1 MTNLPYILAQDL
13 GKPPSET
20 AAKILSFAFLPSGW
34 DYGEGG
40 PIPQLI
46 IDDALAWERF
56 FDLRGWDTN
65 AGPGPDREIAV
76 SARRGSSRI
85 EVVIESDRTLTVVY
99 DSEGTRISYK
109 PRISAQE
116 AHKLILEIVEPWSAS
131 VSSTQRNSIQN
142 QISGLSSRS
151 EIHRVTDLSQYSI
164 ANVSGRPEAQFALMY
179 GGIGQW
185 SAALLESQSYSGNST
200 QKYSSVTIE

>member
-1 MTNLPYILAQDL
+1 MPNLPYTIAQNL
-13 GKPPSET
+13 SKAPSET
-20 AAKILSFAFLPSGW
+20 AAKILSFSFLPSGW

-65 AGPGPDREIAV
+65 AGPGPDGEIAV
-76 SARRGSSRI
+76 SAKRGSVRI
-85 EVVIESDRTLTVVY
+85 EVVIESNGTLTVAY

-131 VSSTQRNSIQN
+131 ASSTQTNMTKN
-142 QISGLSSRS
+142 QISGLSSLS
-151 EIHRVTDLSQYSI
+151 EIHRVTDPYPYSI
-164 ANVSGRPEAQFALMY
+164 VNASNLPGAQFARIY
-179 GGIGQW
+179 GDIGRW
-185 SAALLESQSYSGNST
+185 SAVLLESQSYSGNST
-200 QKYSSVTIE
+200 QKYSSVIIE